1 MVYEW
6 GGRRRRGR
14 RLAARGPV
22 SAEDFD
28 LEEFTPY
35 LINRLGSRLVEA
47 FGREMKAHG
56 FTIKDWRIL
65 ATAWHY
71 GELTQRTLAEHTTID
86 TSTLSRLVS
95 GMVRRGL
102 LTSTRDPQDSR
113 AVRIR
118 LTPRGRAATA
128 AVIPTARALLRK
140 SQLGLS
146 PADVLKLHEVLR
158 RMYQNL
164 DAPSEADRAGPADRG
179 EPHPAP
185 RRPRKR

>member
-1 MVYEW
+1 M
-6 GGRRRRGR
+6 
-14 RLAARGPV
+14 
-22 SAEDFD
+22 SADDFD

-47 FGREMKAHG
+47 FGRELTVHG

-65 ATAWHY
+65 AAAWHY
-71 GELTQRTLAEHTTID
+71 GELTQRSLAEHTTID

-102 LTSTRDPQDSR
+102 LTSTRDRRDSR

-118 LTPRGRAATA
+118 LTPKGRAATA
-128 AVIPTARALLRK
+128 AIIPTARDYVRR

-158 RMYQNL
+158 RMYENL
-164 DAPSEADRAGPADRG
+164 DAPERAPRA
-179 EPHPAP
+179 EPAP
-185 RRPRKR
+185 KTR

>member
-1 MVYEW
+1 M
-6 GGRRRRGR
+6 GGRGAPRGARGASRRG
-14 RLAARGPV
+14 GPV
-22 SAEDFD
+22 STDDFD

-47 FGREMKAHG
+47 FGRELTPHG

-71 GELTQRTLAEHTTID
+71 GELTQRSLAEHTTID

-102 LTSTRDPQDSR
+102 LISTRDRQDSR

-118 LTPRGRAATA
+118 LTPKGRAATA
-128 AVIPTARALLRK
+128 AIIPTARAYVRR

-146 PADVLKLHEVLR
+146 HADVLKLHEVLR

-164 DAPSEADRAGPADRG
+164 DVPGEAPRAEPAERG
-179 EPHPAP
+179 EQGPAP
-185 RRPRKR
+185 RPPRKR